1 MIKYPQEQDK
11 FLSSMQGLT
20 TSITLVLM
28 LVFLCFRK
36 QLSEFIGLPVFLI
49 LILLVE
55 IMLTPGY
62 ELWAAKRRFDFKYK
76 KVVAS
81 TIALVVLNPLV
92 GLLFVWIAREKGYAR
107 ILSVLVVQ
115 IGIYGAIYLNNF
127 KKNKT
132 FYNKNFWKYALCLA
146 IPLVPH
152 YLSQTLLNAVHIL
165 RGQISAGK
173 QLSKLKC
180 EMLGFYFALFS
191 VGFGGT
197 FDK

>member
-1 MIKYPQEQDK
+1 MQEKIKSYITKMQNASAPVKAAFWFTVCSIINKCIQLITVPIFTRILTTTEYGQYSIFVSWQSILLIIATLNIYSNVFNNGMIKYPQEQDK

-62 ELWAAKRRFDFKYK
+62 ELWAAKQRFDFKYK

-92 GLLFVWIAREKGYAR
+92 GLLFVWVAREKGYAR

-115 IGIYGAIYLNNF
+115 MRL
-127 KKNKT
+127 
-132 FYNKNFWKYALCLA
+132 
-146 IPLVPH
+146 
-152 YLSQTLLNAVHIL
+152 
-165 RGQISAGK
+165 
-173 QLSKLKC
+173 
-180 EMLGFYFALFS
+180 
-191 VGFGGT
+191 
-197 FDK
+197 